1 MIERPKFQDWWDGR
15 GEDASYGFLGCLSAC
30 EPIIAGLE
38 AKVEQMHV
46 QMAGILTAAF
56 GWSIGQDNCA
66 KKGDWG
72 WSVTYQDVLELRL
85 KTDARIAELEKQLG
99 VKDAEIAGA
108 FIAAA
113 GHQPMIAI
121 DPTASKVW
129 VYCSCGFNKESV
141 SYETDPEIWTAHILK
156 ERCDGNLWPREPGRE
171 RRPMANETI
180 WIIEIRDNESQG
192 WYMDIS
198 RSLSLTELDALRY
211 AQNFYGGSESEYRI

>member
-85 KTDARIAELEKQLG
+85 KTDARIAELEKQLA

-141 SYETDPEIWTAHILK
+141 SYETDPEIWTAHIEALTPDNARAALEQVK
-156 ERCDGNLWPREPGRE
+156 AQARLEEHRLDCKVCDLDEIDLPYECSCD
-171 RRPMANETI
+171 RRAEL
-180 WIIEIRDNESQG
+180 EAQAARRDL
-192 WYMDIS
+192 I
-198 RSLSLTELDALRY
+198 
-211 AQNFYGGSESEYRI
+211 